1 MFALTKRSDKPHQ
14 ARNCL
19 YRRGRGVDLLLVV
32 GPPGLDCAYGGE
44 GEGKEG
50 KRGGVNFLS
59 SALTLLFIVLYLIF
73 LRIISPMY
81 MSM

>member
-32 GPPGLDCAYGGE
+32 GPPGLDFVPMAVKVKGRKAKEE
-44 GEGKEG
+44 G
-50 KRGGVNFLS
+50 
-59 SALTLLFIVLYLIF
+59 
-73 LRIISPMY
+73 
-81 MSM
+81 